1 VSHAQ
6 SEGVTRSW
14 TTLASDGKNT
24 SNHVGFGASVEEI
37 TKLSMHNVAHLFHA
51 KKWYTNCLCLL
62 ELLSL
67 AHKNF

>member
-51 KKWYTNCLCLL
+51 KKMVY
-62 ELLSL
+62 
-67 AHKNF
+67 